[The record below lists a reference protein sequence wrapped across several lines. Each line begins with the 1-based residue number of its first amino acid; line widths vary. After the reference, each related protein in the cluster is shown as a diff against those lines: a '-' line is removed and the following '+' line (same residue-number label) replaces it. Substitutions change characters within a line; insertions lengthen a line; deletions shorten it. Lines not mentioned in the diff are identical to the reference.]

1 MACDASCESKNHD
14 SNCESELEC
23 SICIEKLSPNQEVCT
38 FPCKHAF
45 HTKCIIEHLQHGVNR
60 MCNSVGRVGTVGR
73 VQSPCQPI
81 SCPICRAVI
90 IATPD
95 CETVSSNPNNSHHVI
110 MMPRQSSQSRQSS
123 QPSQP
128 RQPRLTEM
136 TQFTESTHPRNSI
149 PLDEFQHHQLQRQ
162 IQCEKI
168 MLMSGMVV
176 LILYVIWSTL
186 PNSQ

>member
-1 MACDASCESKNHD
+1 MACELKSESKFD
-14 SNCESELEC
+14 SESESELEC
-23 SICIEKLSPNQEVCT
+23 SICIEKISQNQEVCT

-60 MCNSVGRVGTVGR
+60 MCNSAGTVGMTR
-73 VQSPCQPI
+73 AVGVQQI

-90 IATPD
+90 IATPV
-95 CETVSSNPNNSHHVI
+95 TVSYVSSNPDNQNNSQHVI
-110 MMPRQSSQSRQSS
+110 MMPS

-128 RQPRLTEM
+128 RLTEI

-149 PLDEFQHHQLQRQ
+149 PLDEFQQQQLQRQ
-162 IQCEKI
+162 IQCEKL

-176 LILYVIWSTL
+176 LIMYVMWSTL